1 MTTWIGQ
8 VGSMVPTM
16 CASDLPVEAEDRWMT
31 GGGAGTLAPR
41 RHLMLT
47 QYGAGARTWQ
57 FSRGVCAT
65 DDAASVQSLARAQA
79 RTGGSWRFVP
89 CGAVHTN
96 MATPGASEELAG
108 WSGTLSPAGMGR
120 IDEPQVKR
128 TRVRSDGTILHPGDI
143 LSPTDVLY
151 GPGWVWQGTI
161 VEREQYGTIVTA
173 TGTVSSPMVPLL
185 GDGPWTV
192 TDGIHVRAGTA
203 SVQVAI
209 DALNAAGAV
218 IATQVITTVAAN
230 SVPVPTRVLGSWQI
244 EAPGAAAHR
253 LRCVSTSTYSLARA
267 SLAQTNVP
275 SPWRPGQAADAVVL
289 RGVGVTPILETE
301 QTALSSVSYIA
312 EETGV

>member
-16 CASDLPVEAEDRWMT
+16 CASGLPVEAEDRWMT
-31 GGGAGTLAPR
+31 GGGGRDLSPR

-47 QYGAGARTWQ
+47 QYGAGARTWH
-57 FSRGVCAT
+57 FSRDVCAT

-128 TRVRSDGTILHPGDI
+128 V
-143 LSPTDVLY
+143 
-151 GPGWVWQGTI
+151 Q
-161 VEREQYGTIVTA
+161 QYGTIVTA
-173 TGTVSSPMVPLL
+173 AGIVSSPMVPLL

-192 TDGIHVRAGTA
+192 TNGIHVRAGTA

-218 IATQVITTVAAN
+218 IATHTITTVAAD
-230 SVPVPTRVLGSWQI
+230 SAPVPTRVLGSWQI
-244 EAPGAAAHR
+244 ETPGAAAHR
-253 LRCVSTSTYSLARA
+253 LRCVSSSTYSLARA
-267 SLAQTNVP
+267 SLAQTNTP
-275 SPWRPGQAADAVVL
+275 APWRPGQAADAVVL
-289 RGVGVTPILETE
+289 RGVGVTPILEAE